1 MVGVC
6 NAMATC
12 RNGNGRTELFNY
24 DIMEINPTEIK
35 KMLNQLQEVHS
46 ALLMLLDAYE
56 TEIPQHRVDPVAWTS
71 DSTGLDGTEVVH
83 KDANGQ
89 I

>member
-1 MVGVC
+1 MVGIC
-6 NAMATC
+6 NVMAFGGI
-12 RNGNGRTELFNY
+12 GNGRTELFDNY
-24 DIMEINPTEIK
+24 TMEINPTEIK

-56 TEIPQHRVDPVAWTS
+56 TEIPQHRVDPIAWTS

-83 KDANGQ
+83 KDDNGQ